1 MSRPSAVRRGYPTGQ
16 QRCAAGAPCRI
27 DFPPLQTYVHSDA
40 DMSDPIPLLDD
51 TDPPPFRVA
60 EGSASSPFVIAAD
73 HAGRTIPRGLGSLG
87 LSPSELDTHI
97 AWDIGIGAVAHYLA
111 AHLEAFYIAQTYS
124 RLVIDCNRPLVA
136 SSSIVQQSEYTSV
149 PGNAHLTPQEAEA
162 RAAAIFHPYHERI
175 ETELARR
182 ERAGQRTIFI
192 AMHSFTPRFKGFERP
207 WHCGVL
213 YNRDRRLAAPLLDLL
228 RREGLE
234 VGDNQPYFVSD
245 DSDYGI
251 PRYGEARGNLCI
263 ELEVRQDLIS
273 SEAQQARWGDLL
285 ARVLREA
292 VDVCD
297 TSSP

>member
-1 MSRPSAVRRGYPTGQ
+1 
-16 QRCAAGAPCRI
+16 
-27 DFPPLQTYVHSDA
+27 
-40 DMSDPIPLLDD
+40 MSDPIPLLDD

-73 HAGRTIPRGLGSLG
+73 HAGRVIPRGLGTLG
-87 LSPSELDTHI
+87 LSASELDTHI

-124 RLVIDCNRPLVA
+124 RLVIDCNRPLIA
-136 SSSIVQQSEYTSV
+136 TSSIVQLSEYTSV
-149 PGNAHLTPQEAEA
+149 PGNAHLTPAEAEA
-162 RAAAIFHPYHERI
+162 RAAAIFHPYHARI
-175 ETELARR
+175 EAELTRR

-192 AMHSFTPRFKGFERP
+192 AMHSYTPRFKGFDRP

-213 YNRDRRLAAPLLDLL
+213 YNRDPRLAGPLLDLL

-251 PRYGEARGNLCI
+251 PHYGEAMGNLSI
-263 ELEVRQDLIS
+263 MIEVRQDLIS
-273 SEAQQARWGDLL
+273 AEAQQARWGDLL

-292 VDVCD
+292 VEVYDASPPSV
-297 TSSP
+297 SSAASP